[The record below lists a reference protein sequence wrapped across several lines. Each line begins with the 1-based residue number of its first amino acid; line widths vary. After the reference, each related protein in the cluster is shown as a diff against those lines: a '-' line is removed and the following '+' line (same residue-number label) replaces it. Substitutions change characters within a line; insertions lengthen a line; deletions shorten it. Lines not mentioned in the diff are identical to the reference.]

1 MSELTRTALAIEKDL
16 LGRFDKWM
24 TDHGYSNR
32 SEALRD
38 LIRSALVEAEWE
50 KPASKVIA
58 TLSIIYDHEQRE
70 LPRQLTA
77 LQHADHHAILC
88 SQHVHLDRH
97 KCLEVIVMSGTT
109 RRLRRICDAII
120 AAKGVKAGKLTLL
133 SRKL

>member
-1 MSELTRTALAIEKDL
+1 MSELTRTALAIDKDL
-16 LGRFDKWM
+16 LGKFDKWM
-24 TDHGYSNR
+24 ADHGYSNR

-38 LIRSALVEAEWE
+38 LIRSTLVEAQWE

-70 LPRQLTA
+70 LAQQLTH

-97 KCLEVIVMSGTT
+97 KCLEVIIMSGTA
-109 RRLRRICDAII
+109 RQLRRICDAIT
-120 AAKGVKAGKLTLL
+120 AAKGVLTGKLTLM

>member
-1 MSELTRTALAIEKDL
+1 MSKLTRTALAIDKDL
-16 LGRFDKWM
+16 LARFDKWM
-24 TDHGYSNR
+24 ATHGYSNR
-32 SEALRD
+32 SEAMRD

-58 TLSIIYDHEQRE
+58 TLSIVYDHEHHE
-70 LPRQLTA
+70 LAQQLTA

-97 KCLEVIVMSGTT
+97 RCLEVIIMSGTT
-109 RRLRRICDAII
+109 KQLRRICDAIT
-120 AAKGVKAGKLTLL
+120 AAKGVLAGKLTLL

>member
-24 TDHGYSNR
+24 TGHGYSNR

-70 LPRQLTA
+70 LHGNSLPSSTPT
-77 LQHADHHAILC
+77 I
-88 SQHVHLDRH
+88 
-97 KCLEVIVMSGTT
+97 TPYF
-109 RRLRRICDAII
+109 
-120 AAKGVKAGKLTLL
+120 AANMYTWTDTNAW
-133 SRKL
+133 R